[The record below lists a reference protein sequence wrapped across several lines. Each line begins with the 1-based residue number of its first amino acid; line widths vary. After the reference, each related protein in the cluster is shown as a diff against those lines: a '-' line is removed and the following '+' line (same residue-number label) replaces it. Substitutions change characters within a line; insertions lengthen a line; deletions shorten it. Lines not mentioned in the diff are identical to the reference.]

1 MLATVVANRGSA
13 KEIIEFREKVM
24 FGATLDRCVS
34 ECVAFIYSTTV
45 SHEISQHEADIPRK
59 TEFRSNKPDRVRFH
73 LFLVGSSAL
82 RGGYR

>member
-24 FGATLDRCVS
+24 FGATTHRCVS

-45 SHEISQHEADIPRK
+45 SYENKSTGSRHSSKNRISIKQA
-59 TEFRSNKPDRVRFH
+59 RSSEVSPVF
-73 LFLVGSSAL
+73 GWQ
-82 RGGYR
+82 